1 MMQYRRVH
9 DVAIVGGGIVG
20 LATAHR
26 LMTERPGL
34 RLVVVEKEP
43 EWAAHQTGHNSGVI
57 HSGIYYRPGSLKARM
72 CRDGN
77 QSMVEFAAR
86 HGIPHEVCGKLIV
99 ATSERELAPL
109 DELREHADRNGIPVR
124 VLDARQVRELEPEVT
139 GIRALHVASTGIIDF
154 RAVCR
159 ELAAQLEQLGADLR
173 TATTVTGI
181 ADDPAA
187 VTVTTDHG
195 SVKAKVLVNC
205 AGLHSDRIARLA
217 GVDPGAR
224 IVPFRGEYYELREER
239 SGLVRNLVYPVPDPD
254 FPFLGVHFTRMVHGG
269 VHVGPNAVLAA
280 SREGYRW
287 RDIRVRDLRESLF
300 YRGFRRL
307 ARQHA
312 AEGAREV
319 WRSLSKRS
327 FARSARR
334 LVPAVRAGDLVRAGS
349 GVRAQALGPDGNLI
363 DDFLIVQ
370 GTRTVH
376 VCNAPSPAATAALEI
391 GRHVADLVHSAAE
404 GSSL

>member
-1 MMQYRRVH
+1 
-9 DVAIVGGGIVG
+9 
-20 LATAHR
+20 
-26 LMTERPGL
+26 
-34 RLVVVEKEP
+34 
-43 EWAAHQTGHNSGVI
+43 
-57 HSGIYYRPGSLKARM
+57 
-72 CRDGN
+72 
-77 QSMVEFAAR
+77 MVEFAAR